1 MSLFDVRHIVRTP
14 LVICKNGDDLYV
26 LVVDIEGMHVLIK
39 RHIISDD
46 FAVYPTIK
54 LIVSR
59 KVETM
64 MNIKSLIHNYLGKLD
79 SSNYRRLCMV
89 ILDSIGHFSTLKC
102 GYNPLHTTDTSETFM
117 AVVQL
122 CLLFGLSK

>member
-46 FAVYPTIK
+46 FAV
-54 LIVSR
+54 
-59 KVETM
+59 
-64 MNIKSLIHNYLGKLD
+64 
-79 SSNYRRLCMV
+79 
-89 ILDSIGHFSTLKC
+89 
-102 GYNPLHTTDTSETFM
+102 
-117 AVVQL
+117 
-122 CLLFGLSK
+122 